1 MSSIADDITRSQFS
15 SSATSSTSKNH
26 LATIAGLL
34 HISFFIVC
42 WYWSSSINAVAT
54 QRLLSQ
60 TDASHGEANHD
71 ASEVHS
77 PSSML
82 AAVLLTA
89 AQLVVGSMASLVLI
103 WISKFVLPSYSI
115 SAIASSSSSSSH
127 VIVGLLH
134 CSAVYAPIL
143 ASHSAV
149 QASFKS
155 SNSWNRLKL
164 SSSRP

>member
-26 LATIAGLL
+26 RLATIAGFLP
-34 HISFFIVC
+34 ISFFIVC

-60 TDASHGEANHD
+60 NDASHGEANHD
-71 ASEVHS
+71 ASELHS

-115 SAIASSSSSSSH
+115 SAIAPSSSSSSSH
-127 VIVGLLH
+127 VIVGLL
-134 CSAVYAPIL
+134 YAPIL

>member
-26 LATIAGLL
+26 RLATIVGFLP
-34 HISFFIVC
+34 ISFFIVC

-60 TDASHGEANHD
+60 NDASHGEANHD

-115 SAIASSSSSSSH
+115 ILVVVITRNRRSAPLHRLSMHQYWLRIRQCKPRSSH
-127 VIVGLLH
+127 QTPGTD
-134 CSAVYAPIL
+134 
-143 ASHSAV
+143 
-149 QASFKS
+149 
-155 SNSWNRLKL
+155 
-164 SSSRP
+164 